1 VAPSFGC
8 GFRLLPFPTRN
19 NSVLV
24 SALRLTESEPRPEAR
39 LIGVSGELD
48 LSVAGQFADALVRAV
63 EGSGDVLVD
72 LSACEF
78 LDSTGLAL
86 LVNTRNDL
94 REEDRRL
101 AVVAPSP
108 QVARL
113 LEVTGLQEE
122 GFVFA
127 GVDEATAGP

>member
-1 VAPSFGC
+1 MAPSSAC
-8 GFRLLPFPTRN
+8 GFRPLPLRTRN
-19 NSVLV
+19 NSVVV
-24 SALRLTESEPRPEAR
+24 SALQLTESEPHPGAR
-39 LIGVSGELD
+39 VIAVSGELD
-48 LSVAGQFADALVRAV
+48 LSVARQFGDALTRAV

-94 REEDRRL
+94 GEQGRRL
-101 AVVAPSP
+101 AVLAPSA

-127 GVDEATAGP
+127 DLEEATARR